1 LSPTTQLKLTMSN
14 ENHLLASEIS
24 VSVVS
29 QYITQ
34 QSVDGEPQF
43 VFSYTI
49 TISNNSINTVQLLNR
64 YWLITDANGD
74 TSEVSGE
81 GVIGQQP
88 FIKANES
95 FTYTSGCL
103 LKSPLGYMQGHY
115 QMQVNSKQLVDVD
128 IPVFRLAKPN
138 ILN

>member
-1 LSPTTQLKLTMSN
+1 MSD
-14 ENHLLASEIS
+14 ENTLIS
-24 VSVVS
+24 TEVTVSVVS
-29 QYITQ
+29 EYIAQ
-34 QSVDGEPQF
+34 QSVEAEHQF

-49 TISNNSINTVQLLNR
+49 TITNNSAETVQLQSR

-74 TSEVSGE
+74 ANTVTGE

-88 FIKANES
+88 YIKANES

-103 LKSPLGYMQGHY
+103 LKSPLGNMQGHY
-115 QMQVNSKQLVDVD
+115 QMQTKSAKLIQVE

>member
-1 LSPTTQLKLTMSN
+1 MSDESTMITTDV
-14 ENHLLASEIS
+14 S

-29 QYITQ
+29 QYIAQ
-34 QSVDGEPQF
+34 QSVEAEQQF

-49 TISNNSINTVQLLNR
+49 TITNNSAETVQLLSR

-88 FIKANES
+88 YIKVNES
-95 FTYTSGCL
+95 FTYSSGCL
-103 LKSPLGYMQGHY
+103 LKSPLGNMQGHY
-115 QMQVNSKQLVDVD
+115 QMQTSSAKLIQVD

>member
-1 LSPTTQLKLTMSN
+1 MSN
-14 ENHLLASEIS
+14 ERVASVADIQ
-24 VSVVS
+24 VSVVTD
-29 QYITQ
+29 YLAQ
-34 QSVDGEPQF
+34 QSIEAEQQF

-49 TISNNSINTVQLLNR
+49 TVTNNGAETMQLLSR

-74 TSEVSGE
+74 ANTVSGE

-95 FTYTSGCL
+95 FTYTSGCI
-103 LKSPLGYMQGHY
+103 LKSPLGNMQGHY
-115 QMQVNSKQLVDVD
+115 QMQTKSDTLIQVE

>member
-1 LSPTTQLKLTMSN
+1 MSN
-14 ENHLLASEIS
+14 ASTMITTDVS

-29 QYITQ
+29 QYIAQ
-34 QSVDGEPQF
+34 QSIETEQQF

-49 TISNNSINTVQLLNR
+49 TITNNSAETVQLLSR

-88 FIKANES
+88 FIKANEN
-95 FTYTSGCL
+95 FTYSSGCL
-103 LKSPLGYMQGHY
+103 LKSPLGNMQGHY
-115 QMQVNSKQLVDVD
+115 QMQTSSAKLIQVD

>member
-1 LSPTTQLKLTMSN
+1 MSN
-14 ENHLLASEIS
+14 DKVATVNDIQ

-29 QYITQ
+29 DYIAQ
-34 QSVDGEPQF
+34 QSVEAEQQF

-49 TISNNSINTVQLLNR
+49 TVTNNGDETVQLLSR

-74 TSEVSGE
+74 TNTVTGE

-88 FIKANES
+88 YIKANQS
-95 FTYTSGCL
+95 FTYTSGCI
-103 LKSPLGYMQGHY
+103 LKSPLGNMQGHY
-115 QMQVNSKQLVDVD
+115 QMQTKSAKLMQVD
-128 IPVFRLAKPN
+128 IPLFRLAKPN

>member
-1 LSPTTQLKLTMSN
+1 MN
-14 ENHLLASEIS
+14 DENTLIS
-24 VSVVS
+24 TEVIVSVVS
-29 QYITQ
+29 KYIAQ
-34 QSVDGEPQF
+34 QSVEAEHQF

-49 TISNNSINTVQLLNR
+49 TITNNSAETVQLLSR

-74 TSEVSGE
+74 ANTVTGE

-88 FIKANES
+88 YIKANES

-103 LKSPLGYMQGHY
+103 LKSPLGNMQGHY
-115 QMQVNSKQLVDVD
+115 QMQTKSAKLIQVE